1 MADTI
6 ARTAGIDISKVRL
19 DVHLLPAGIECQFTN
34 DAKGLR
40 ALPRWLPPLA
50 PERIV
55 YEATGAYH
63 RLMERQLIK
72 AALPLVKLNPQHLR
86 AFARATG
93 RLSKTDRFP
102 TASDPPG
109 VMHTGATAEVLPD
122 LQSRPVVGGG
132 DRFIRI
138 AQQGASEL
146 TTFGSQVSPLVGRE
160 DVLEALIQSARA
172 CATNQQP
179 TLVTI
184 LGAHGFGR
192 THLASVAAYERARV
206 SSRVRG

>member
-6 ARTAGIDISKVRL
+6 ACTAGIDISKVRL

-63 RLMERQLIK
+63 RLMERQLAK

-93 RLSKTDRFP
+93 RLSKTDRIDAAMLARFGVLLQ
-102 TASDPPG
+102 PPLRPLRS
-109 VMHTGATAEVLPD
+109 AVLD
-122 LQSRPVVGGG
+122 GLR
-132 DRFIRI
+132 
-138 AQQGASEL
+138 EL
-146 TTFGSQVSPLVGRE
+146 
-160 DVLEALIQSARA
+160 
-172 CATNQQP
+172 
-179 TLVTI
+179 
-184 LGAHGFGR
+184 
-192 THLASVAAYERARV
+192 VAARRALVKDRTATLN
-206 SSRVRG
+206 RQK

>member
-6 ARTAGIDISKVRL
+6 ACTAGIDISKVRL

-63 RLMERQLIK
+63 RLMERRLAK

-93 RLSKTDRFP
+93 RLSKTDRIDAAMLARFG
-102 TASDPPG
+102 ALQPPLRPLRS
-109 VMHTGATAEVLPD
+109 AVLD
-122 LQSRPVVGGG
+122 GLR
-132 DRFIRI
+132 
-138 AQQGASEL
+138 EL
-146 TTFGSQVSPLVGRE
+146 
-160 DVLEALIQSARA
+160 
-172 CATNQQP
+172 
-179 TLVTI
+179 
-184 LGAHGFGR
+184 
-192 THLASVAAYERARV
+192 VAARRALVKDRTATLN
-206 SSRVRG
+206 RQK